1 MSKYF
6 LEADELNSCITSL
19 KKKDKKIG
27 FTNGCFDLL
36 HKGHIHLLKETKYF
50 CDFLIVAINSD
61 SSIKSLKG
69 KDRPIDNESIRI
81 KKLSKLNYIDFI
93 IIFNEETPLK
103 LIKKLSPNILFK
115 GSDYENKEIVGENFV
130 KEQGGEI
137 KLIDLIK
144 GISTTKIINNM
155 KI

>member
-6 LEADELNSCITSL
+6 LEADELNSCIISL
-19 KKKDKKIG
+19 KKDKKDWIYE
-27 FTNGCFDLL
+27 CFDLL
-36 HKGHIHLLKETKYF
+36 HNGHIHLLKETRYY
-50 CDFLIVAINSD
+50 CDYLIVAINSD

-69 KDRPIDNESIRI
+69 KDRPIDNEHVRI

-93 IIFNEETPLK
+93 IIFNEETPLE

-115 GSDYENKEIVGENFV
+115 GSDYENKEIVGENFI

-137 KLIDLIK
+137 KPIDLIE
-144 GISTTKIINNM
+144 GISTTKIINDT